1 MARALLLAV
10 AIMCGCQRPPTSPE
24 SASEAVRWIHDC
36 AYRQIGDA
44 RAWYEGL
51 SGECTN
57 ERLEVE
63 VQSLLATLGKMK
75 TCRLVHDSQ
84 GVPVDVVLDE
94 GYWGRAGEVMAA
106 ESLESWRMWAQSILD
121 DVLVATGARAPI
133 SWEAAE
139 ALPVV
144 RSVSSEGDGVA
155 VLRDRIGLE
164 SPTTLQLRALVPL
177 FPDTKLFPLPP
188 KSKEDGGI
196 S

>member
-75 TCRLVHDSQ
+75 TCRLVHDAQ

-106 ESLESWRMWAQSILD
+106 ESLVKLADVGAIDLGRCVGGDRGESADQLGSGGS
-121 DVLVATGARAPI
+121 TARRAI
-133 SWEAAE
+133 S
-139 ALPVV
+139 V
-144 RSVSSEGDGVA
+144 
-155 VLRDRIGLE
+155 
-164 SPTTLQLRALVPL
+164 
-177 FPDTKLFPLPP
+177 K
-188 KSKEDGGI
+188 
-196 S
+196 